1 MPGTI
6 AVLGLGEA
14 GGHLARDLAAAG
26 AVVRAYDPAVTV
38 ASAGTATS
46 GSSDTAAPE
55 LGTTA
60 AVPGAIA
67 DATGSVTDP
76 AVATASRPGAA
87 ALTGASEPGAT
98 VSGVAAA
105 TAPRTSRPGATTDT
119 TGATAS
125 GAEASTAPA
134 STTSKPGA
142 TTAPAGATAGGVGAT
157 TAPPDITPSRPS
169 ATTDTTGATAS
180 GAGASAAPAGITTS
194 RLGAAAGEAGAGA
207 AIAGVILTGS
217 EAEAADGADLVLS
230 VNSAS
235 AALDALRAGL
245 AGLRPGAVWADLNT
259 ASPGTKRRLAALA
272 AEHGV
277 PFADVAIMAPVPGR
291 GLSVPM
297 LTSGNA
303 AEAVAAALNGF
314 GAAVDVLPGEAGVAA
329 ERKLLRSVFFKGMS
343 AAVVEALQAA
353 RAAGCEDWLRDVI
366 VGELTAAGAGTVDR
380 LVTGSYR
387 HAVRR
392 TAEMAAAAEM
402 LGELDVRADVA
413 AAARDQL
420 RFIAGSQDC

>member
-26 AVVRAYDPAVTV
+26 AVVRAYDPAVTA
-38 ASAGTATS
+38 ASAGIATS

-55 LGTTA
+55 LGATA
-60 AVPGAIA
+60 AVPGAFA
-67 DATGSVTDP
+67 DTTGAVTDP
-76 AVATASRPGAA
+76 AAVTASRTGAAALASAPGAA
-87 ALTGASEPGAT
+87 AN
-98 VSGVAAA
+98 
-105 TAPRTSRPGATTDT
+105 
-119 TGATAS
+119 

-142 TTAPAGATAGGVGAT
+142 TTDPAGTTAGGAGAT
-157 TAPPDITPSRPS
+157 TAPPDITTSRPG

-194 RLGAAAGEAGAGA
+194 RLGATASEAGASA

-217 EAEAADGADLVLS
+217 EAEAADEADLVLS

-259 ASPGTKRRLAALA
+259 ASPGTKRRLADLA

-277 PFADVAIMAPVPGR
+277 AFADVAIMAPVPGR

-297 LTSGNA
+297 LTSGKA
-303 AEAVAAALNGF
+303 AEAVAATLNGF